1 MSDWYTRPVLFVGDI
16 GRSVEFYVNQLGF
29 TQGWRYE
36 EQGKAL
42 VAEVDRQGCALI
54 LSSQWSSKV
63 GTGLIFI
70 SLDVSVLHALRAE
83 LEGKHVNVKDGYWGY
98 PVMIVHDLD
107 GNELYFPYPNEPNA
121 QPAMNGAG

>member
-1 MSDWYTRPVLFVGDI
+1 VSDWYTRPVLFVGDI

-36 EQGKAL
+36 EEGKAL

-54 LSSQWSSKV
+54 LSSQRSSKV

-121 QPAMNGAG
+121 QLAMNGAG

>member
-36 EQGKAL
+36 EEGKAL

-54 LSSQWSSKV
+54 LSSQRSSKV

-121 QPAMNGAG
+121 QLAMNGAG

>member
-1 MSDWYTRPVLFVGDI
+1 VSDWYTRPVLFVGDI